1 MHQMGNKKNYIYL
14 FFELVA
20 ADHNGNSAP
29 DTKYYK
35 CWHGARQIFK
45 VSKAMK
51 YSVKSTFLF
60 FEQVNDL
67 LIVRF

>member
-1 MHQMGNKKNYIYL
+1 MGNKKNYIYL
-14 FFELVA
+14 FFEPVA
-20 ADHNGNSAP
+20 ADHNGVSTP

-51 YSVKSTFLF
+51 YSVKSTL
-60 FEQVNDL
+60 
-67 LIVRF
+67 